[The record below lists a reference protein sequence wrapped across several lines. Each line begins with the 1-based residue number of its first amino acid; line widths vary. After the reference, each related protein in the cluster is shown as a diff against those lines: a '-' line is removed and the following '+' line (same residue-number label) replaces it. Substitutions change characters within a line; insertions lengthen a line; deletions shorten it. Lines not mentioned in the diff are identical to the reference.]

1 MFCRALCLAFLSGSV
16 VKNPSANAGDACSI
30 LGWDDPLQEEMG
42 THSSILAL
50 KIPWTEVW
58 ITTVP
63 GGCKELGMTSNWAW
77 THDSFQH
84 LCLFAWSSIILVSIC
99 CCSVAQSCLTL
110 CNTKE
115 CSTPGFPVHH
125 QFSELAQTHLHWV
138 GDAIQLSHSLSSPSS
153 PALNLSQD

>member
-1 MFCRALCLAFLSGSV
+1 MGLSRWLSGKESTCQCRRRMF
-16 VKNPSANAGDACSI
+16 NSG
-30 LGWDDPLQEEMG
+30 LGWSPAGGNGHPLQYSCFENPMDR
-42 THSSILAL
+42 
-50 KIPWTEVW
+50 EVW

-63 GGCKELGMTSNWAW
+63 GGCKELGMTGNWAW

-84 LCLFAWSSIILVSIC
+84 LCLFAWSSIILVPIC

-125 QFSELAQTHLHWV
+125 QFSEPAQTHLHWV

-153 PALNLSQD
+153 ALNLSQH